1 VQFRFPPLQR
11 WTKKPVLVYP
21 IPPAPPT
28 AVLVDGF
35 RSAGNTRVF
44 ENGWTAEALDFAPA
58 AIAATPAQL
67 DALRTTPI
75 PSLRNAIIALVRPG
89 EPALSDQD
97 REQLWRAFRVP
108 VFEQRIVPPAGS
120 RMRGSRRPA
129 HRISGCPPAPRRNPG
144 NRALRMRTHHASS
157 GRAGA
162 QGNPP
167 QNRRLRQI
175 ISPKGSFAIIESTAD
190 VAKLADAPDLGS
202 GSRKGV
208 KVQVLSSAPVE
219 NQRVTRTSRPPKRP
233 LTLFQGSARV
243 AEMRVNGGHQRT
255 TGAPSA
261 LGC

>member
-1 VQFRFPPLQR
+1 MQFRFPPLQR

-108 VFEQRIVPPAGS
+108 VFEQRIDESCRLLAAECEAHDGLHIESPDVPP
-120 RMRGSRRPA
+120 RPGETLETA
-129 HRISGCPPAPRRNPG
+129 PCGCGRITPRLVAPERKET
-144 NRALRMRTHHASS
+144 LRKIA
-157 GRAGA
+157 AY
-162 QGNPP
+162 
-167 QNRRLRQI
+167 
-175 ISPKGSFAIIESTAD
+175 
-190 VAKLADAPDLGS
+190 
-202 GSRKGV
+202 
-208 KVQVLSSAPVE
+208 
-219 NQRVTRTSRPPKRP
+219 
-233 LTLFQGSARV
+233 AR
-243 AEMRVNGGHQRT
+243 
-255 TGAPSA
+255 
-261 LGC
+261 